1 MTNRDYFRS
10 TGESLDWC
18 KCLSF
23 ADGSVHAAVLAGKI
37 VGLNDNGVD
46 CGDPVPADD
55 IHRLAVRL
63 NDCYDLCRGYSDTEQ
78 LLEVDHEEL
87 PCCECPWFDVCS
99 IMDETPDCISAENPP
114 CRECPW
120 SDICDRAAE
129 EADDA
134 DEEAD

>member
-1 MTNRDYFRS
+1 MTNRDFFRS
-10 TGESLDWC
+10 TGESLDCC
-18 KCLSF
+18 KCHSF
-23 ADGSVHAAVLAGKI
+23 ADGSVQVAVLGGDI
-37 VGLNDNGVD
+37 VSIVDNGSE
-46 CGDPVPADD
+46 CCSPTADD

-78 LLEVDHEEL
+78 LLEVTQKEL

-129 EADDA
+129 EADNVDEDA
-134 DEEAD
+134 D

>member
-87 PCCECPWFDVCS
+87 PCCECPWFDVCNY
-99 IMDETPDCISAENPP
+99 MDETPDCIGKIDAP
-114 CRECPW
+114 CRECPCF
-120 SDICDRAAE
+120 DICDYAVEDAE
-129 EADDA
+129 N
-134 DEEAD
+134 

>member
-1 MTNRDYFRS
+1 MTNREIFRS

-18 KCLSF
+18 ECFSF
-23 ADGSVHAAVLAGKI
+23 ADGTVHAAVLEGKI
-37 VGLNDNGVD
+37 VSLNDNGVD
-46 CGDPVPADD
+46 YDPPTADD

-63 NDCYDLCRGYSDTEQ
+63 NDFYSPYRGWDDTHI
-78 LLEVDHEEL
+78 LLEAADEKL
-87 PCCECPWFDVCS
+87 PCCECPWFDVCNF
-99 IMDETPDCISAENPP
+99 MDETPDCISEADPP

-120 SDICDRAAE
+120 FDICDRAAE

>member
-23 ADGSVHAAVLAGKI
+23 ADGSVQVAVLGGDI
-37 VGLNDNGVD
+37 VSIVDNGSE
-46 CGDPVPADD
+46 CCSPTADD

-63 NDCYDLCRGYSDTEQ
+63 NDFYDPHRGWDDTHM
-78 LLEVDHEEL
+78 LLEVTQEEL